1 MLHSLR
7 MVEVWVM
14 GDMSADRYNSC
25 RHQRYRIDQL
35 ESMVRHL
42 VETIG
47 RLEQQVKE
55 QDQTI
60 TRLREQSES
69 DGK

>member
-1 MLHSLR
+1 MHSLCL
-7 MVEVWVM
+7 VEVRVM
-14 GDMSADRYNSC
+14 GGDVSADRHHSC

-35 ESMVRHL
+35 ENMVRHL

-60 TRLREQSES
+60 IRLQRQLES